1 VGVRIPISNVFLLN
15 RWGHPINPGRL
26 QYQVEH
32 GHTSP
37 PIKTSLGT
45 SFEVNAG
52 DYVHSLDPQEEG
64 VEWNHEPY
72 LDPAHPKYFLSD
84 GHHRV
89 RAAQQRGESHIDAEV
104 HVPAVPHYLGPE
116 KAAKWNSEIGAESA
130 KFNAQSQLMKKSE
143 PRRRVALVVAK
154 RDGLVLF
161 GKRRD
166 NGKFT
171 LPGGHLNEGE
181 DPVDGAVRELR
192 EETSLAPAGE
202 LKLVDE
208 RELRDCRFYTYECSV
223 EGTPNGK
230 NDPDQ
235 ECGVWA
241 FFDVDKG
248 IPKDVA
254 ENMSGPKDPDKN
266 IAMGLMGL
274 SKAQYDDENDP
285 GVLAL
290 RNYGTPKANDYFA
303 AMKAKHQK
311 LLTHI
316 AGMVASGV
324 QAHVFNHPKQP
335 GTQSM
340 VVRDTY
346 PAAKGGEGWRVSH
359 FDEHGPY
366 GHSSHADQASALKE
380 AHDRGA
386 DIFNPVPQEMWKSEL
401 SKGDLVS
408 FPKSNPR
415 IVDYTHRI
423 WPQLHDAGYT
433 MTVQHEP
440 STSTLHAH
448 VAQNGR
454 HVGTVSAPYAD
465 GKIGPVTGNVTD
477 TDLHQIAH
485 VNLGHRA
492 QSLHSELNPVSMA
505 DALRDLVD
513 RNNLEKSDAAFA
525 PGPDYDPHNGSTFS
539 EPPEFPEQPRVTELK
554 DILASHRSLLGAH
567 RDNVAGR
574 RSHTQGPLHVHVLE
588 DGRNLLVDGHHRL
601 AEHLATGN
609 LGPVHTAV
617 VGRGYTDYYATPD
630 SMDEADY
637 PSFSRNFKLAP
648 MEKREQDDEIDR
660 LLLHPNPSERSMALK
675 LHGVADKH
683 LTRAF
688 ADEHPDIQ
696 RQASC
701 TIRTSATPACW
712 PDADAGPRAPP
723 AGRVGA
729 PRHRPRTPRSPVP
742 HPQGPPRGREGRHH
756 ARHQPYPHLDP
767 SLIETMVHEGNGD
780 AVVENVHTPQHVI
793 DHLIEQHFLNPSD
806 DRKRALARR
815 ALKHAAARPE
825 HIERAFKEGPLDVK
839 IAVAQGPHL
848 PEALAQDALQR
859 GLLPDGD
866 KDALLRTF
874 IVQNPKASDRHLKT
888 AANDR
893 NPIVRH
899 LARQRVGTFKDYQSE
914 FNKFF
919 GHAMKKAL
927 RHGGLQGHRRTR
939 STPPAPTRR
948 PQARPGSAPAPAQR
962 RRRRL
967 QADPSS
973 TAPSPSSASPA
984 RSPRAA
990 TSAARP
996 STRCRRTHATHGN
1009 AKFMVKPYHERVS
1022 QRLKSWQKHPHQ
1034 GWAEMTSIRRCIMPA
1049 ASATCTRTSTLV
1061 EHHMGE
1067 GHEAE
1072 PALVIKMDPTVEP
1085 LANYKH
1091 GSMYV
1096 PEDVKHDARKI
1107 AVMDFLSNNLD
1118 RHGGNVMARTG
1129 PVARP
1134 EVAETRREGAA
1145 QPARLDHSRSFQ
1157 YANTHQHKRQA
1168 RASSRASSK
1177 TASSPTHR
1185 TTRRGSAPL
1194 KYQATGEESVLP
1206 VRPARSGFRSGARPS
1221 TGGARTATTSRP
1233 PWPSAWT
1240 RSRTPRSASTSSA
1253 TSTPAPTGST
1263 SAPTSASRTTATT
1276 GTSTPSSSI
1285 APARRPT
1292 PSLSASTGREN
1303 PEHA

>member
-648 MEKREQDDEIDR
+648 MEKHEQDDEIDR

-696 RQASC
+696 RQALHHPNLGHAGLLALMQMKD
-701 TIRTSATPACW
+701 RDHLQQVALEHPAI
-712 PDADAGPRAPP
+712 GRAHLE
-723 AGRVGA
+723 ALYHTHKGRPVAEKGA
-729 PRHRPRTPRSPVP
+729 IMRAIS
-742 HPQGPPRGREGRHH
+742 HH
-756 ARHQPYPHLDP
+756 PHLDP

-927 RHGGLQGHRRTR
+927 RHEDFKAIKNALDPKGADIVDHKPDLEAHPPQHNGDVAAYKQIFLDSPEQMKRIAGKVATGGNITSKSIYQV
-939 STPPAPTRR
+939 PAH
-948 PQARPGSAPAPAQR
+948 
-962 RRRRL
+962 
-967 QADPSS
+967 
-973 TAPSPSSASPA
+973 
-984 RSPRAA
+984 
-990 TSAARP
+990 
-996 STRCRRTHATHGN
+996 HATHGN

-1022 QRLKSWQKHPHQ
+1022 QRLKSWMKHPHQ
-1034 GWAEMTSIRRCIMPA
+1034 GWAEMTSQALYHAGGIGHLHQNVH
-1049 ASATCTRTSTLV
+1049 TV

-1107 AVMDFLSNNLD
+1107 TMMDFLANNLD
-1118 RHGGNVMARTG
+1118 RHAGNIMARLG
-1129 PVARP
+1129 PSPDP
-1134 EVAETRREGAA
+1134 EVAKTGVKVPHALLA
-1145 QPARLDHSRSFQ
+1145 LDNSRSFQ
-1157 YANTHQHKRQA
+1157 YANTHQHKLQA
-1168 RASSRASSK
+1168 RRHQPRQLEDSFEHYASHY
-1177 TASSPTHR
+1177 TP
-1185 TTRRGSAPL
+1185 GSAM
-1194 KYQATGEESVLP
+1194 KYIAP
-1206 VRPARSGFRSGARPS
+1206 VKNPFTKDPY
-1221 TGGARTATTSRP
+1221 
-1233 PWPSAWT
+1233 AWT
-1240 RSRTPRSASTSSA
+1240 QEWG
-1253 TSTPAPTGST
+1253 PTFDWWGQNSDNIK
-1263 SAPTSASRTTATT
+1263 AAMAKRLDQIKDPEVRKH
-1276 GTSTPSSSI
+1276 I
-1285 APARRPT
+1285 ERNFDARAHWLDERADIGIENYGDDWHKHPVEQYRPGEKT
-1292 PSLSASTGREN
+1292 DAELEREHWAREN